1 MFVES
6 RYFMCVQ
13 FTFFLL
19 GGTQP
24 VFLTEKN
31 CLIKLLVCWCILNL
45 LLYKNY
51 LAYGRCMQLKAN
63 SMYRSSHTIL
73 LKVLPIEIDYF
84 ATFYHVRYRHV
95 MFRAVG
101 PYVAAP

>member
-1 MFVES
+1 MFVERS
-6 RYFMCVQ
+6 FLRCVQ
-13 FTFFLL
+13 FTFFVL

-24 VFLTEKN
+24 VFLREKN
-31 CLIKLLVCWCILNL
+31 CLIKLLVNPKFALIQNC
-45 LLYKNY
+45 

-63 SMYRSSHTIL
+63 SMYSSSKTIL
-73 LKVLPIEIDYF
+73 LKVLSIDIDHS